1 MGFMDELKKLAK
13 PYSEDADD
21 DFDEFDDDNR
31 KPNYRAD
38 RANRTSS
45 APAPAASSS
54 LFDDMDD
61 SLSGT
66 SSRRNSGG
74 R

>member
-45 APAPAASSS
+45 AQI
-54 LFDDMDD
+54 
-61 SLSGT
+61 
-66 SSRRNSGG
+66 G
-74 R
+74 RAHV

>member
-31 KPNYRAD
+31 KPN
-38 RANRTSS
+38 
-45 APAPAASSS
+45 
-54 LFDDMDD
+54 
-61 SLSGT
+61 
-66 SSRRNSGG
+66 
-74 R
+74 